1 MARFEQDQRNY
12 YLKELNRS
20 LPATGSFDQSA
31 LERALQVDDILVPG
45 GRQGEVAQMVST
57 YGMNSA
63 AIQRD
68 TACRALSSPVGMRD
82 PTARTGCGWWFTPDP
97 TKNSVAAYG
106 ARHGPMAPN
115 LDTLYG
121 TGQWIWGPEE
131 AAQAEGLKQAAK
143 IQACPDI
150 QFSKYPNMG
159 WCPSTNMAIVTDGA
173 GNPLYPGAAGG
184 DCPGGGI
191 VMSAANCP
199 PPPPPPG
206 SGGGSGSGGP
216 AIPNSV
222 SSLCNTNPLTPEC
235 MSALLPYAGC
245 ANSGALGWAL
255 SSGYPGQSQYFND
268 ANADLVRRGFT
279 LNASLINDGS
289 LALGD
294 AFNSMVGLQRQA
306 SAGIK
311 SAQNLCLNGN
321 IDYCPGPTDTGP
333 FTMGCI
339 IKAAGAMGYP
349 AASPLLA
356 DPSNFAY
363 YDATKTWQ
371 NLLDSLSNWMD
382 DTTHTGPEYATALY
396 YVYGISLKL
405 PPLPALPIGTR
416 LSLRP
421 LSAPQKILRH
431 QDFQLWAQGPDNIA
445 SVITYTQTL
454 QSSGYKNGGSLYSN
468 QMASDGTFLIS
479 PPNNGVANYV
489 SIQSVNFPGYF
500 LIPNTSNPGDFS
512 VSLVQAGSTDPA
524 YTQYGSYNDMSTWQI
539 IPNSNGTITFAQYS
553 NAAGGIAFSDAYNQ
567 SNGFPDGQ
575 THAQSISNDPVA
587 ASFIPIPALLKA

>member
-45 GRQGEVAQMVST
+45 GRSGEVAQMVST
-57 YGMNSA
+57 YGMNSS

-68 TACRALSSPVGMRD
+68 TACRSLASPVGMRD

-115 LDTLYG
+115 LDSLYG

-191 VMSAANCP
+191 VMMAANC
-199 PPPPPPG
+199 PPPPG
-206 SGGGSGSGGP
+206 SGGGGGSGSGGGSP
-216 AIPNSV
+216 AVPGSV
-222 SSLCNTNPLTPEC
+222 SALCATNPLSPGC
-235 MSALLPYAGC
+235 LAALLPYSGC
-245 ANSGALGWAL
+245 STNGALGLAL
-255 SSGYPGQSQYFND
+255 SSGYPGQFQPFND

-279 LNASLINDGS
+279 LNTSLISDGA
-289 LALGD
+289 LAFGD
-294 AFNSMVGLQRQA
+294 ALNSMVGLQRQA

-311 SAQNLCLNGN
+311 SAQNICLDGT

-339 IKAAGAMGYP
+339 IKAAMAMGYP
-349 AASPLLA
+349 ATSPLLA
-356 DPSNFAY
+356 NSSYFAQF
-363 YDATKTWQ
+363 DATKTWQ
-371 NLLDSLSNWMD
+371 NLLDALSYWIADAKRAGVN
-382 DTTHTGPEYATALY
+382 GLY
-396 YVYGISLKL
+396 DVYGIKVAV
-405 PPLPALPIGTR
+405 PPLPYLAVGTQF
-416 LSLRP
+416 SLRP
-421 LSAPQKILRH
+421 VAFPGNHVMFGANQAAPWPVMT
-431 QDFQLWAQGPDNIA
+431 DTPDNTASAIA
-445 SVITYTQTL
+445 NAASGNLASSVR
-454 QSSGYKNGGSLYSN
+454 SLYSQN
-468 QMASDGTFLIS
+468 MKNISTFVIS
-479 PPNNGVANYV
+479 PGNNGVQNYV
-489 SIQSVNFPGYF
+489 SIQSVQYPGYF
-500 LIPNTSNPGDFS
+500 MRHSNFSIWLMPNPGGDDQFNS
-512 VSLVQAGSTDPA
+512 DSSF
-524 YTQYGSYNDMSTWQI
+524 QI
-539 IPNSNGTITFAQYS
+539 IPQGNGQLMFQSYNYPTQTIVHGV
-553 NAAGGIAFSDAYNQ
+553 AGQQMVLRQTTVGGNNIFYAIAPLQ
-567 SNGFPDGQ
+567 
-575 THAQSISNDPVA
+575 
-587 ASFIPIPALLKA
+587 